1 MTDIEKAFEMLRG
14 DGDTGVIDRLISE
27 GRLHRGV
34 ADDGKERLYP
44 SAGYIFEKL
53 PEYDLDNSLLRE
65 IAYQLES
72 RGLLRLHRSERGW
85 LWQPTLAGRRAGLC
99 TNEKPLHVLL
109 ADLGLT
115 DELARVAAFRQ
126 FESKSD
132 EEEEG
137 CDDVA
142 G

>member
-14 DGDTGVIDRLISE
+14 EGDTGIIDRLIGE
-27 GRLHRGV
+27 GRLHQVFTKEGE
-34 ADDGKERLYP
+34 ERLYP

-85 LWQPTLAGRRAGLC
+85 L
-99 TNEKPLHVLL
+99 
-109 ADLGLT
+109 
-115 DELARVAAFRQ
+115 
-126 FESKSD
+126 
-132 EEEEG
+132 
-137 CDDVA
+137 
-142 G
+142 